1 MTSQDSI
8 LDERGEN
15 EMKKEKSGVVGV
27 GGVHQPSGQS
37 GLFHTS
43 PYPEI
48 A

>member
-8 LDERGEN
+8 LGEREN

-27 GGVHQPSGQS
+27 GVHQPSGQS